1 MKQHCFH
8 LIQACTGQVINV
20 PDASRSASS
29 QYNDQYCQTPML
41 DATSGGYCAAISTP
55 GTWTQMDLGSVRQI
69 TGVVTQG
76 KAVSDQ
82 WIASF
87 KVEVS
92 ADAASWSGVDGG
104 RIFMGNTDR
113 NTKVTSLFF
122 DPLAAQYVRIY
133 PVTWTGWIS
142 YRSAVMLCQAG
153 SIH

>member
-1 MKQHCFH
+1 
-8 LIQACTGQVINV
+8 
-20 PDASRSASS
+20 
-29 QYNDQYCQTPML
+29 
-41 DATSGGYCAAISTP
+41 
-55 GTWTQMDLGSVRQI
+55 MDLGSVRQI